1 MFSLVSIQVPRRA
14 ALLSA
19 LFLIPT
25 TIHAQDHTSH
35 AGHPAMAASGDTA
48 FKSMKERGAKVMGV
62 DQNSSLHHFDDLAN
76 GGRIVLERDTTDRA
90 GVTAIRAHM
99 REIAAEFAKG
109 DFSAPSAVHATNVP
123 GTATM
128 KANAARIRYE
138 AVDLPGG
145 AEVRITTSDAAS
157 TRAVHRFLAYQR
169 KEHRAPGVSMP

>member
-1 MFSLVSIQVPRRA
+1 MFTYASIDAPRRA
-14 ALLSA
+14 MLLAALLI
-19 LFLIPT
+19 IPT
-25 TIHAQDHTSH
+25 TIHAQDHTTH
-35 AGHPAMAASGDTA
+35 AGHAAMAAAGDTA
-48 FKSMKERGAKVMGV
+48 FKGMKERGAKVMGV
-62 DQNSSLHHFDDLAN
+62 DQESSLHHFDDLAN
-76 GGRIVLERDTTDRA
+76 GGRIALERDTTDSA
-90 GVTAIRAHM
+90 GITAIRAHM
-99 REIAAEFAKG
+99 REIAAQFASG

-138 AVDLPGG
+138 ARDLPGG